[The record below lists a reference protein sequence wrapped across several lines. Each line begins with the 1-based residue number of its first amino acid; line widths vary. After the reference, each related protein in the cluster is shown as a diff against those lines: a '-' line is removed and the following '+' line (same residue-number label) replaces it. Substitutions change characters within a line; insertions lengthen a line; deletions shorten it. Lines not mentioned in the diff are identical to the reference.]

1 MDIVTITETCDECG
15 KEYTIKFD
23 FDETEE
29 DPGFCPF
36 CGHTAEDYIL
46 VSEGDDYYYDEE

>member
-46 VSEGDDYYYDEE
+46 VSEEDDYYYDEE